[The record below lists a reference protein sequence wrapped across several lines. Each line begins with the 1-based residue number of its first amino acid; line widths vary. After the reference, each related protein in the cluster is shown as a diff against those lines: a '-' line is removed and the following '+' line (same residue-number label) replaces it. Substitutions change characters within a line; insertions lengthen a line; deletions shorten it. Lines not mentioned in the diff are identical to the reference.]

1 MFPQNLF
8 TDSIRELCADERLQA
23 VIHTKILFGKGNIMS
38 TKKFFIMFF
47 SVLLVVFGAILLLNV
62 LVDPFGLFADIYNW
76 DSYNFTQNPR
86 TAKINYIDEHKDEFD
101 SYIVGSSGCG
111 AVKVSTINEY
121 TGNSYYNSF
130 YYGSDL
136 MDSYNTIK
144 YLSETAHVENILLG
158 INYNT
163 AMFFDVGDDEIN
175 QRMHGKASNENLL
188 DFYGSYL
195 FANPRYAIQK
205 VKDIKEDS
213 FFQKTFDVFIPET
226 GDYDKSIRD
235 TENIGNYNDYLDKEA
250 YNIFKAY
257 PKSRKDL
264 TELENFSNYMKKIKD
279 LCDENSINLQV
290 IVFPVYWEDFEN
302 YNIDE
307 LEEFYRSLSSITD
320 FWDFSKSA
328 ISTDARYFYDSSH
341 FRNSVGNMML
351 GKIYEDESL
360 YMPDDFGHYVTNE
373 NIDDF
378 ISGFKSYEFK
388 SDASSYT
395 KEVPV
400 LLMHD
405 IGGEGTY
412 SISEEQF
419 AAQMEL
425 LKDSGFNTVSFEDLY
440 AYTVMGTEL
449 PENPLIITFDDGYKS
464 NYTVAYPILKKLNMK
479 ATIYI
484 IGSSFGKDTYKDTG
498 EKIFSHFGYD
508 EAKEMYGS
516 GLIDIQSHSYD
527 MHQSEKLE
535 KSEYVRVNVKRFE
548 NESEEEYIEAFN
560 RDFLDEDDIISR
572 ATDSATHSFSY
583 PTGYYDRETET
594 MLGLLGVKSTVTTEN
609 GINTVIKGIPQSL
622 FGLKRIN
629 VYREMPDENLLNSIS
644 D

>member
-1 MFPQNLF
+1 
-8 TDSIRELCADERLQA
+8 
-23 VIHTKILFGKGNIMS
+23 MS
-38 TKKFFIMFF
+38 TRKFFTMFF
-47 SVLLVVFGAILLLNV
+47 SVLSVVFGSILLLNIF
-62 LVDPFGLFADIYNW
+62 VDPFGLFADIYNW

-86 TAKINYIDEHKDEFD
+86 TAKINYIDKHKDEFD

-111 AVKVSTINEY
+111 AVKASTLRAY

-144 YLSETAHVENILLG
+144 YLSENAHVENILLG

-175 QRMHGKASNENLL
+175 QRMHGKASGSNLL

-205 VKDIKEDS
+205 IKDVKEDS
-213 FFQKTFDVFIPET
+213 FFQKSFDVFIPET
-226 GDYDKSIRD
+226 GDYDKSVRD
-235 TENIGNYNDYLDKEA
+235 IENIGNYNEYLDKEA
-250 YNIFKAY
+250 YNVFKAY
-257 PKSRKDL
+257 PKSRKEL
-264 TELENFSNYMKKIKD
+264 TELENFSKYMQKIKD
-279 LCDENSINLQV
+279 LCDEKDINLQV
-290 IVFPVYWEDFEN
+290 IVFPVYWEDYEN

-307 LEEFYRSLSSITD
+307 LEGFYRNLSSITD
-320 FWDFSKSA
+320 FWDFTKS
-328 ISTDARYFYDSSH
+328 IVSTDARYFYDSSH
-341 FRNSVGNMML
+341 FRNSVGTMML
-351 GKIYEDESL
+351 GKIYGDESL
-360 YMPDDFGHYVTNE
+360 YMPEDFGHYVTNK

-378 ISGFKSYEFK
+378 IDGFKSYKFK
-388 SDASSYT
+388 IDDSSYT
-395 KEVPV
+395 KKVPV

-419 AAQMEL
+419 ASQLKL
-425 LKDSGFNTVSFEDLY
+425 LKDRGFNAISFEDLY
-440 AYTVMGTEL
+440 AYTVRGIEL
-449 PENPLIITFDDGYKS
+449 PEKPLIITFDDGYQS
-464 NYTVAYPILKKLNMK
+464 NYDLAYPILKKLDMK

-498 EKIFSHFGYD
+498 EKIFPHFGYE
-508 EAKEMYGS
+508 EAEEMYGS

-535 KSEYVRVNVKRFE
+535 KNKQVRLNVKRFE
-548 NESEEEYIEAFN
+548 DESEKDYIESFN
-560 RDFLDEDDIISR
+560 RDFVDEDSII
-572 ATDSATHSFSY
+572 AKITDGITHSFSY
-583 PTGYYDRETET
+583 PTGYFDSETET
-594 MLGLLGVKSTVTTEN
+594 LLGLLGVKSTVTTEN

-622 FGLKRIN
+622 FGLKRVS
-629 VYREMPDENLLNSIS
+629 VYRDMSDENLLELLI

>member
-1 MFPQNLF
+1 
-8 TDSIRELCADERLQA
+8 
-23 VIHTKILFGKGNIMS
+23 
-38 TKKFFIMFF
+38 MFF
-47 SVLLVVFGAILLLNV
+47 SVLLIVFGAIFLLNV
-62 LVDPFGLFADIYNW
+62 FVDPFGLFADIYNW

-86 TAKINYIDEHKDEFD
+86 TAKINYIDKHKDEFD

-111 AVKVSTINEY
+111 AVKASTLNGY

-175 QRMHGKASNENLL
+175 QRMHGKASEDNLL

-205 VKDIKEDS
+205 IRDVKEDS

-250 YNIFKAY
+250 YNVFKAY

-264 TELENFSNYMKKIKD
+264 TELEKFSDYMKKIKD
-279 LCDENSINLQV
+279 LCDEKDINLQV
-290 IVFPVYWEDFEN
+290 IVFPVYWEDFQN
-302 YNIDE
+302 YNINE
-307 LEEFYRSLSSITD
+307 LEEFYRNLSGITD
-320 FWDFSKSA
+320 FWDFSKST

-341 FRNSVGNMML
+341 FRNSVGAMML
-351 GKIYEDESL
+351 GKIYGDESL
-360 YMPDDFGHYVTNE
+360 YMPEDFGQYITNE

-388 SDASSYT
+388 TDSSYT
-395 KEVPV
+395 KEVSV

-419 AAQMEL
+419 ASQMKL

-449 PENPLIITFDDGYKS
+449 PEKPLIITFDDGYKS
-464 NYTVAYPILKKLNMK
+464 NYTIAYPILKELNMK

-498 EKIFSHFGYD
+498 EKIFPHFGHE
-508 EAKEMYGS
+508 EAAEMYGS

-535 KSEYVRVNVKRFE
+535 QNEQVRVNVKRFE
-548 NESEEEYIEAFN
+548 NEGEKDYIEAFN
-560 RDFLDEDDIISR
+560 KDFVDEDSIITGITGSD
-572 ATDSATHSFSY
+572 TNSFSY
-583 PTGYYDRETET
+583 PTGYCDRETET
-594 MLGLLGVKSTVTTEN
+594 LLGLLGVKSTVTTEN

-622 FGLKRIN
+622 FGLKRISI
-629 VYREMPDENLLNSIS
+629 YRDMSDENLLNLIS